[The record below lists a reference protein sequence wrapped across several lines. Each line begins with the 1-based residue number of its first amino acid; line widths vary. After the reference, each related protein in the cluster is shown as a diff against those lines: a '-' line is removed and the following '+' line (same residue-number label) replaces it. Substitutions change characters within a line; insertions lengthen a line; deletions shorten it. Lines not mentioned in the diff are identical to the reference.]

1 MASPEGF
8 SSILSSISND
18 STSLANQNAG
28 APEQLLSLAYKL
40 AAAVGTPSESIQRTG
55 WAEVGSLI
63 SPRRLLLSAH
73 KVPIKP
79 LPAARHAAMQL
90 AVDLKKFDEL
100 AENNDKAVK
109 TAELAKQT
117 GAVDVL
123 IGRHDDTAKLRKQ
136 WKTNDVPKAARTR
149 KHLAAMNDVS
159 ESSAGTHNHP
169 PPPKPSENGD
179 SRRNNLHVGSA
190 HPPGQNKNQSLTNA
204 ARVQRRQLLLSPH
217 PHLPPSNLL

>member
-1 MASPEGF
+1 MASPEGV
-8 SSILSSISND
+8 SSIFFSISTVG
-18 STSLANQNAG
+18 TSLVKQNAG
-28 APEQLLSLAYKL
+28 TPEQLLSLAYKL
-40 AAAVGTPSESIQRTG
+40 VAAVGTPSESIQRIG

-90 AVDLKKFDEL
+90 AVDLKIFDEL
-100 AENNDKAVK
+100 AESNDKAVN

-136 WKTNDVPKAARTR
+136 WKTNC
-149 KHLAAMNDVS
+149 
-159 ESSAGTHNHP
+159 
-169 PPPKPSENGD
+169 
-179 SRRNNLHVGSA
+179 
-190 HPPGQNKNQSLTNA
+190 QNEL
-204 ARVQRRQLLLSPH
+204 
-217 PHLPPSNLL
+217 